1 MNLLD
6 TILNSQNGAAV
17 QQLGDH
23 LGLGSDQ
30 TVAALSAL
38 VPALAGGVHQNAQ
51 TPDGLSGLVAAL
63 TGGSHQQYLD
73 NPAALAHA
81 DTIADG
87 NAILGHVFGSKDV
100 SREVAAQASA
110 QTGLGADV
118 LQKMLPM
125 AAALVMGALARHHAG
140 AVGAGGSTT
149 SSLAPGAG
157 GDLMSVIAST
167 LGQGG
172 AGAPA
177 GGIDI
182 GGLLGRFLGR

>member
-1 MNLLD
+1 MSLLD

-17 QQLGDH
+17 QHLGDH
-23 LGLGSDQ
+23 LGLGADQ
-30 TVAALSAL
+30 TTAALSAL
-38 VPALAGGVHQNAQ
+38 VPALAGGLHQNAQ
-51 TPDGLSGLVAAL
+51 TPAGLGGLIAAL
-63 TGGSHQQYLD
+63 TGGNHQQYLD
-73 NPAALAHA
+73 NPATLGHA

-100 SREVAAQASA
+100 SREVATQAAA
-110 QTGLGADV
+110 QTGIGADV

-125 AAALVMGALARHHAG
+125 AAALVMGAMARHNAG
-140 AVGAGGSTT
+140 ASGMGGSMT

-157 GDLMSVIAST
+157 GDLMNAIAST

-172 AGAPA
+172 AGTPG

-182 GGLLGRFLGR
+182 GGLLGKFLGR